1 MFSQLNHTFNTDL
14 YILRIVNIFITSNS
28 HYFTKSNNK
37 RSASENV
44 LALYAQTFGIEGKT
58 FPDVNTAYKAAVDAA
73 DEKDFVFIG
82 GSSYVVADFLK
93 NCI

>member
-1 MFSQLNHTFNTDL
+1 MVEDKDIEGVMALLPKNAT
-14 YILRIVNIFITSNS
+14 Y
-28 HYFTKSNNK
+28 YFTKSNNK